1 MYFPDLPQRKPP
13 TKAEMERSD
22 NKRRAIGVH
31 KDIERIDAVLKG
43 NVYGQIRA
51 LHIELDG
58 IYGSVIKEW
67 GMSMYCHVK
76 GNGFSYELLDAGMM
90 RHNLEM
96 MKGKLRGYMRQL
108 DPDADR
114 YIEPA
119 PEQEAPIIAARP
131 NMYDIIT
138 RKEIDIAH
146 EYERIWQMFN
156 LAESGSSATP
166 LCRSIEGGM
175 QFFPMPFRHRAVTL
189 NDFDKTFGFSFPCPP
204 ASVTEAELVSYC
216 EYVITLCDHLWEY
229 AEDVLEEDSDFLRDD
244 LYKTVESCMDEMGY
258 EAVKRDFITIYVKK
272 EPAVEV
278 AAAAVDEAI
287 AFDVKAYGHARTKG
301 DLARKKTILLYLAN
315 DFEPRRR
322 ILKANNLSGLEDTLS
337 QMFNKFVRHN
347 NADNAYIRTL
357 SPDELEG
364 YYDDIYQLWLTATLE
379 IDSIERKRR
388 AKEVLGKINASQ
400 T

>member
-13 TKAEMERSD
+13 TKAELERSD
-22 NKRRAIGVH
+22 NKRRAIGVY
-31 KDIERIDAVLKG
+31 KDIERIDTVLKG
-43 NVYGQIRA
+43 NVYGQIRE
-51 LHIELDG
+51 LHISLDG

-76 GNGFSYELLDAGMM
+76 GIGFSYELLDADMM
-90 RHNLEM
+90 RHNLET
-96 MKGKLRGYMRQL
+96 MKGKLQGYMRQL
-108 DPDADR
+108 DPYAEH
-114 YIEPA
+114 YIAPA
-119 PEQEAPIIAARP
+119 PEQETPICSARP

-156 LAESGSSATP
+156 LAEAGNSATP

-189 NDFDKTFGFSFPCPP
+189 NDFDKTFGFSFPRPP
-204 ASVTEAELVSYC
+204 ASVTEDELVSYC

-229 AEDVLEEDSDFLRDD
+229 ADDVLEDDTELLRDD
-244 LYKTVESCMDEMGY
+244 LYKTVESCMYEMGY

-272 EPAVEV
+272 EPEVEV
-278 AAAAVDEAI
+278 AAAVVDEAI
-287 AFDVKAYGHARTKG
+287 AFDVKAYSHARTKG

-322 ILKANNLSGLEDTLS
+322 ILKANNLIGLEDTLS

-364 YYDDIYQLWLTATLE
+364 YYDDIYQLWLTAILE
-379 IDSIERKRR
+379 IDSIDRRRR
-388 AKEVLGKINASQ
+388 AKEVLGKINAPQ